1 MKQTAEADKRRFDP
15 AEWID
20 AYGDMLF
27 RYALVRLRDQG
38 LAEDVV
44 QETFLSALA
53 SRQNF
58 AGRSTERTW
67 LVGILKH
74 KIVDILRKR
83 SRERPVDDFEALQDM
98 GKEDFDETGRWRVK
112 PASWTTDSSTLYQ
125 QKEFWEVLE
134 ACLSDLPERL
144 AAAFSLRELEEMET
158 KELCKVLHI
167 SPTNLWVMLHR
178 ARHRLRGCLEE
189 NWFDRT

>member
-1 MKQTAEADKRRFDP
+1 MKQTAEAEKRRFDP

-53 SRQNF
+53 GRKNF
-58 AGRSTERTW
+58 AGRSSERTW

-83 SRERPVDDFEALQDM
+83 SRERQVDDIESLQNM
-98 GKEDFDETGRWRVK
+98 GDEDFDETGRWRVK
-112 PASWTTDSSTLYQ
+112 PASWTTDSSALYQ
-125 QKEFWEVLE
+125 QKEFWEILE

-144 AAAFSLRELEEMET
+144 ASAFSLKELEEMET

-178 ARHRLRGCLEE
+178 ARHRLRGCLEA